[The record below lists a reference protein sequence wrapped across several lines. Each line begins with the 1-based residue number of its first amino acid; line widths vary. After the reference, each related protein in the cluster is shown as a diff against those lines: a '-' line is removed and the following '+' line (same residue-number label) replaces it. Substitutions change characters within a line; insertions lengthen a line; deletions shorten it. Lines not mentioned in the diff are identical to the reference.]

1 MNIEGR
7 FEVTLWRHGWGHH
20 HTNTFSCII
29 WDDLFISDNKL
40 KLHVIF
46 WHFHYGRHFD
56 VTANFFYWKRYW
68 KLTITEQCPI
78 INAAFHFWEGGG
90 IDIGI
95 GDVTLVRM
103 FKSLIWMT
111 HYFSSKLNVL
121 GISKYILLLLD
132 ILATIQ
138 FLFHHFCPSS
148 KRARIF
154 INYFD
159 LLIMKNAVWF
169 RSLWYFTQLIAMY
182 FYILCENF
190 RQIRSVIF

>member
-1 MNIEGR
+1 MAAIL
-7 FEVTLWRHGWGHH
+7 TLQQ
-20 HTNTFSCII
+20 T
-29 WDDLFISDNKL
+29 
-40 KLHVIF
+40 
-46 WHFHYGRHFD
+46 
-56 VTANFFYWKRYW
+56 FFYWKRYW

-78 INAAFHFWEGGG
+78 INAAFLFFGRGG

-95 GDVTLVRM
+95 GEVTLERM

-138 FLFHHFCPSS
+138 FLFHHFCPSI

-159 LLIMKNAVWF
+159 LLIMKNAVRF
-169 RSLWYFTQLIAMY
+169 RSL
-182 FYILCENF
+182 
-190 RQIRSVIF
+190 